1 MPRAATL
8 DRVAPARSRSD
19 PASRRPALKVV
30 PGRTPAARKAAPTP
44 VTYDKNDLLKRF
56 APLVRHVVERVAATL
71 PRNVDH
77 EDLYS
82 AGVLGLLDAH
92 AKFDTGKGVKFETY
106 AVWRIKGAV
115 LDQLRALDWA
125 SRSMRRKARNLD
137 GVTRKL
143 DQKLGRA
150 ASEDEVARELKMSRD
165 DFYRLLDHV
174 RGAVL
179 VSLDET
185 RTNDG
190 EDQGTLADHLA
201 DPNAAGP
208 RGARSR
214 TTSSAGVLLH
224 TIDHAARA
232 GAAGGGALLL
242 RAPHAQGDRPDAGHL
257 GVARLAGPHPRDDPA
272 AAAPAEGDDAARRG
286 GLSVGG
292 VEGMQPPWEA
302 LERPTRGRSRSLEAA
317 GDADR
322 GGRAARTSREWWGE
336 QQAWN
341 ARVLSVLGVH
351 HEINNAL
358 VGVRGNAQLLL
369 MNPAAQHPGLPR
381 TTGGR
386 TP

>member
-8 DRVAPARSRSD
+8 VASARKKSVRSTRTTASD
-19 PASRRPALKVV
+19 PRSARVPRRPALRLVASRKPVAR
-30 PGRTPAARKAAPTP
+30 PAPAARTTARTVAARASTRPAAARQSTARVNGGSPTRATAP
-44 VTYDKNDLLKRF
+44 AALRNGASALRASGPAITYDKNDLLKRF

-92 AKFDTGKGVKFETY
+92 AKFDTRKGVKFETY

-150 ASEDEVARELKMSRD
+150 ASEEEVARELKMTRD

-179 VSLDET
+179 VSLDEA

-201 DPNAAGP
+201 DPN
-208 RGARSR
+208 
-214 TTSSAGVLLH
+214 
-224 TIDHAARA
+224 TIDLESR
-232 GAAGGGALLL
+232 LEDDQTKRMLL
-242 RAPHAQGDRPDAGHL
+242 RAIDLLPEQERLVVALYYYEHL
-257 GVARLAGPHPRDDPA
+257 TLKEIGRTLGISESRVSQVHTRAMSRMKLRMQRA
-272 AAAPAEGDDAARRG
+272 A
-286 GLSVGG
+286 
-292 VEGMQPPWEA
+292 
-302 LERPTRGRSRSLEAA
+302 SRHDEAA
-317 GDADR
+317 
-322 GGRAARTSREWWGE
+322 
-336 QQAWN
+336 
-341 ARVLSVLGVH
+341 
-351 HEINNAL
+351 
-358 VGVRGNAQLLL
+358 
-369 MNPAAQHPGLPR
+369 
-381 TTGGR
+381 
-386 TP
+386 

>member
-8 DRVAPARSRSD
+8 SS
-19 PASRRPALKVV
+19 ASRRKSSTDTRNGRAARPALKVV
-30 PGRTPAARKAAPTP
+30 PGRRPARPVIATVASRARAGATARPGAPLRGTGTARPAAVRPAAMRASAVREPAAIA
-44 VTYDKNDLLKRF
+44 VTYNKEDLLKRF

-92 AKFDTGKGVKFETY
+92 AKFDTRKGVKFETY

-137 GVTRKL
+137 GVTRRL

-179 VSLDET
+179 VSLDEA
-185 RTNDG
+185 RSNDG

-201 DPNAAGP
+201 DPTSVDLE
-208 RGARSR
+208 ARLEDDQTR
-214 TTSSAGVLLH
+214 RMLLR
-224 TIDHAARA
+224 TIDHLPEQERLVVALYYYEHLTLKEIGRTLGISESRVSQVHTRAMARMKLRLHKA
-232 GAAGGGALLL
+232 TGA
-242 RAPHAQGDRPDAGHL
+242 RN
-257 GVARLAGPHPRDDPA
+257 
-272 AAAPAEGDDAARRG
+272 
-286 GLSVGG
+286 
-292 VEGMQPPWEA
+292 
-302 LERPTRGRSRSLEAA
+302 EAA
-317 GDADR
+317 
-322 GGRAARTSREWWGE
+322 
-336 QQAWN
+336 
-341 ARVLSVLGVH
+341 
-351 HEINNAL
+351 
-358 VGVRGNAQLLL
+358 
-369 MNPAAQHPGLPR
+369 
-381 TTGGR
+381 
-386 TP
+386 